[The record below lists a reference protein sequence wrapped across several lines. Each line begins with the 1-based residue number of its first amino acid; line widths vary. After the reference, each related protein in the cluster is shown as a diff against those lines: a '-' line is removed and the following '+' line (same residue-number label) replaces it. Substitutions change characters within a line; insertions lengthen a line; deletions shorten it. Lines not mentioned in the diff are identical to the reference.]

1 MQGTM
6 LWFNVDKGH
15 GFIRTEQGE
24 RLGVACSAFLSG
36 HLPEARCK
44 GREVSFE
51 RCGGTR
57 DDEAHAVNVSFI
69 APPEPGRARRRHARS
84 GHF

>member
-6 LWFNVDKGH
+6 LWFNCDKGY

-24 RLGVACSAFLSG
+24 RLPVSSSGFLPG
-36 HLPEARCK
+36 HEPGPRCK

-51 RCGGTR
+51 RTT
-57 DDEAHAVNVSFI
+57 DDDARAVNVTFV
-69 APPEPGRARRRHARS
+69 AAAEPRRARLRHSRG
-84 GHF
+84 GHAL